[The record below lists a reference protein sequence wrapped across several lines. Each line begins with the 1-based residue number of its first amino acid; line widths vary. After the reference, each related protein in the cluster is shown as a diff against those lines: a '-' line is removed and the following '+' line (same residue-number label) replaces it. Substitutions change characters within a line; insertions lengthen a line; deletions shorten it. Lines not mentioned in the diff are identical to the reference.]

1 MIVTAIVTLIIVLV
15 TALPV
20 IAQQP
25 LPLET
30 QEALLGPTADAIRT
44 EIAAT
49 TAAMPLNE
57 VAFDDTLLVGF
68 LCAIGSMVFVLG
80 LIVFALWLSA
90 RMKQTP

>member
-1 MIVTAIVTLIIVLV
+1 MIVTAIVTLVIALG
-15 TALPV
+15 TALPI
-20 IAQQP
+20 IAQEP
-25 LPLET
+25 LHLET

-57 VAFDDTLLVGF
+57 VDFDDTLLVGF
-68 LCAIGSMVFVLG
+68 LCAIGSMAFVLG

-90 RMKQTP
+90 RMKPTP

>member
-1 MIVTAIVTLIIVLV
+1 MIVTAIVTLIIVLIM
-15 TALPV
+15 ALPV
-20 IAQQP
+20 VAQQP

-90 RMKQTP
+90 RMKQSP

>member
-80 LIVFALWLSA
+80 LIVFALWLSS
-90 RMKQTP
+90 RSKQTP

>member
-1 MIVTAIVTLIIVLV
+1 MTVTAIVMILITLGS
-15 TALPV
+15 ALP
-20 IAQQP
+20 IAAQEP
-25 LPLET
+25 LPMET

-68 LCAIGSMVFVLG
+68 LCAMGSMVFVLG
-80 LIVFALWLSA
+80 LIVFALWLSS
-90 RMKQTP
+90 RSKETP